1 MERYLPTGNEMI
13 SLPKLNADTSAIEDL
28 TFLSIQQRGMI
39 ELCGTEDE
47 PLMQPFLTIDGA
59 ELPMQD
65 LSWSR
70 VHFWIPV
77 GQKETQS
84 ASVKLTV
91 LTPVGERGFA
101 VRIAAMPKTDCRVTF
116 GLRGLWAKSLH
127 CVNEEKELE
136 GHTHAYASRWGGGL
150 VIDYR
155 VGFPTFALAPMTDR
169 AAKSEWSQTGN
180 SVFYQISCELDAKA
194 GQEEAF
200 TIFWGLGFE
209 EVAAVTSAKEQLRRG
224 WDWLYRK
231 TADWLDK
238 RTMQLPT
245 PELTEVYNVNQFFCL
260 FYATGRTFDTEEL
273 ICATSRST
281 RYYVSAAYW
290 DRDSLLWAFPTILRA
305 DAALAKEVLTYVF
318 TRQRQNIGVHSRF
331 IDGTMLEPGFEL
343 DELVAPV
350 LALHAYL
357 SETRDEAFLQERF
370 VQDGLSL
377 ILTRLQ
383 EVRHPETALYET
395 FLQPTDDEIVHPYLT
410 YDNVLVWRALQLLA
424 DWQPAQRGSLL
435 AEADAVRAAIF
446 THCVKKDT
454 DGQPYFAWSV
464 DLAGHHDVYDEPPG
478 SLQLLPYYGFCERTD
493 VIWQNTVRMIRS
505 EDYKFSFAGKP
516 IAEIGCPHAPWPW
529 VLSLC
534 NSLLCG
540 HAEQALRELTIM
552 PMDNGIAC
560 ESVDADTG
568 ECTTGSAFATCA
580 GFLCHAL
587 LTVCKEA

>member
-1 MERYLPTGNEMI
+1 
-13 SLPKLNADTSAIEDL
+13 
-28 TFLSIQQRGMI
+28 
-39 ELCGTEDE
+39 
-47 PLMQPFLTIDGA
+47 MQPFLTVDGM
-59 ELPMQD
+59 ELPLQD

-77 GQKETQS
+77 RQKETQS

-155 VGFPTFALAPMTDR
+155 VGFPAFALAPMTDR

-180 SVFYQISCELDAKA
+180 SVSYQISCEIDAKA
-194 GQEEAF
+194 SQEEAL
-200 TIFWGLGFE
+200 TVFWGLGFE

-238 RTMQLPT
+238 RTVQLPT

-350 LALHAYL
+350 LALQAYL

-377 ILTRLQ
+377 ILARLR
-383 EVRHPETALYET
+383 EARHLDTALYET

-424 DWQPAQRGSLL
+424 DWRPAQRGSLL

-446 THCVKKDT
+446 THCVKKDA

-505 EDYKFSFAGKP
+505 ADYKFSFAGKP

-587 LTVCKEA
+587 LTACRLHRTIRQETSA

>member
-1 MERYLPTGNEMI
+1 
-13 SLPKLNADTSAIEDL
+13 
-28 TFLSIQQRGMI
+28 
-39 ELCGTEDE
+39 
-47 PLMQPFLTIDGA
+47 
-59 ELPMQD
+59 
-65 LSWSR
+65 
-70 VHFWIPV
+70 
-77 GQKETQS
+77 
-84 ASVKLTV
+84 
-91 LTPVGERGFA
+91 
-101 VRIAAMPKTDCRVTF
+101 
-116 GLRGLWAKSLH
+116 
-127 CVNEEKELE
+127 
-136 GHTHAYASRWGGGL
+136 
-150 VIDYR
+150 
-155 VGFPTFALAPMTDR
+155 
-169 AAKSEWSQTGN
+169 
-180 SVFYQISCELDAKA
+180 
-194 GQEEAF
+194 
-200 TIFWGLGFE
+200 
-209 EVAAVTSAKEQLRRG
+209 
-224 WDWLYRK
+224 
-231 TADWLDK
+231 
-238 RTMQLPT
+238 MQLPT

-350 LALHAYL
+350 LALQAYL

-377 ILTRLQ
+377 ILARLQ

-424 DWQPAQRGSLL
+424 DWRPAQRGSLL

-446 THCVKKDT
+446 THCVKKDA
-454 DGQPYFAWSV
+454 DEQPYFAWSV

-505 EDYKFSFAGKP
+505 ADYKFSFAGKP

-587 LTVCKEA
+587 LTACKEGSSCGTI

>member
-1 MERYLPTGNEMI
+1 M
-13 SLPKLNADTSAIEDL
+13 
-28 TFLSIQQRGMI
+28 
-39 ELCGTEDE
+39 
-47 PLMQPFLTIDGA
+47 
-59 ELPMQD
+59 
-65 LSWSR
+65 
-70 VHFWIPV
+70 
-77 GQKETQS
+77 
-84 ASVKLTV
+84 
-91 LTPVGERGFA
+91 
-101 VRIAAMPKTDCRVTF
+101 
-116 GLRGLWAKSLH
+116 
-127 CVNEEKELE
+127 
-136 GHTHAYASRWGGGL
+136 
-150 VIDYR
+150 
-155 VGFPTFALAPMTDR
+155 
-169 AAKSEWSQTGN
+169 
-180 SVFYQISCELDAKA
+180 
-194 GQEEAF
+194 
-200 TIFWGLGFE
+200 
-209 EVAAVTSAKEQLRRG
+209 TSAKEQLRRG

-238 RTMQLPT
+238 RTVQLPT

-305 DAALAKEVLTYVF
+305 DVALAKEVLTYVF

-350 LALHAYL
+350 LALQAYL
-357 SETRDEAFLQERF
+357 SETHDEAFLQERF

-377 ILTRLQ
+377 ILARLW
-383 EVRHPETALYET
+383 EARHPDTALYET
-395 FLQPTDDEIVHPYLT
+395 FLQPTDDEIVYPYLT

-424 DWQPAQRGSLL
+424 DWRPAQRGSLL

-446 THCVKKDT
+446 THCVKKDA

-505 EDYKFSFAGKP
+505 ADYKFSFAGKP

-540 HAEQALRELTIM
+540 HVEQALRELTIM

-587 LTVCKEA
+587 LTACKEGSSCGTI